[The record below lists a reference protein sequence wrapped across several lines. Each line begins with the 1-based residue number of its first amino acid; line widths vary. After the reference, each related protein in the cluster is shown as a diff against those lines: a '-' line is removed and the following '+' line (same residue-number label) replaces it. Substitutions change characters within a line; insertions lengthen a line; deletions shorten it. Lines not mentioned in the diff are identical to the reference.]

1 MNDKKINQFII
12 QYKYYEYSHSYFHNN
27 SYKLVDKL
35 HPHFDFEKYY
45 IIQRLYHSDNNVK
58 LFKTFIINNIF
69 LKKTQ
74 RNIQTII
81 FIDIQRIKRALKY
94 FIFICK
100 YKIKKVFNYTNLCYD
115 ALKKNA
121 IFLLEDNIKYG
132 FDLFE
137 IKKIVQNSFNY
148 LDIDFPYIINMKN
161 PYTNKPFKLSNL
173 YNIYFYLYQN
183 ISLPLM
189 FQCFFKHNFNKDLTS
204 KIFSVNHYVE
214 CYKNKY
220 NSVNDSIKVNIIK
233 RMLQVNRYY
242 NLKYLPYKILIKYFK
257 NIGMNYFIYENL
269 YLNEFNQDVIKYYK
283 TLYKKPLIK
292 IYLKNVNYN
301 KKTRIILLDNTTT
314 VVVNRTFNYL

>member
-45 IIQRLYHSDNNVK
+45 IIQRLYHCDNNVK
-58 LFKTFIINNIF
+58 LFKNFIINNIF
-69 LKKTQ
+69 LNKTQ
-74 RNIQTII
+74 RNIQTTI
-81 FIDIQRIKRALKY
+81 FIDIQRIKQALKY
-94 FIFICK
+94 FIFVCK

-148 LDIDFPYIINMKN
+148 LDIDCPYIINMKN

-189 FQCFFKHNFNKDLTS
+189 FQCFFKNNFNKDLTS
-204 KIFSVNHYVE
+204 EIFSVNHYIE

-220 NSVNDSIKVNIIK
+220 NSVNDTIKVNVIK
-233 RMLQVNRYY
+233 RMMQVNRYY
-242 NLKYLPYKILIKYFK
+242 NLKYLPYEILIKYFK

-269 YLNEFNQDVIKYYK
+269 YLNEFNHDVIKYYK

-292 IYLKNVNYN
+292 IYLKNMNYN
-301 KKTRIILLDNTTT
+301 KKTRITLLDNTTK
-314 VVVNRTFNYL
+314 VIVNRTFNYL